1 VISDDAKSKL
11 RRLMETR
18 QARDEAKKAL
28 EIAEENFRETESDVY
43 EALDEDAVVGTIKV
57 DLGDPWGVVAFR
69 NRETYFG
76 RIIDEEAALAHFEQR
91 AMVEEVSAPKF
102 VKRRI
107 NEIVRD
113 ALEQDGKMPP
123 GLDYYAQRGVTI
135 TRQK

>member
-1 VISDDAKSKL
+1 MISEDAKSKL

-18 QARDEAKKAL
+18 QARDEAKKGL
-28 EIAEENFRETESDVY
+28 EIAEEEYRDSESDVY
-43 EALDEDAVVGTIKV
+43 EALEESDVQGTVKV
-57 DLGDPWGVVAFR
+57 DLGDPWGVVSFR
-69 NRETYFG
+69 TRETYFG
-76 RIIDEEAALAHFEQR
+76 RIIDEEAALEHFERR

-123 GLDYYAQRGVTI
+123 GIDYYAQRGVTI
-135 TRQK
+135 TRAK